1 MKINKTLS
9 CILLF
14 LLIFSIVNLVQAARV
29 WSIQTV
35 DQNGY
40 FLQGGII
47 RLDSNNNPRIVYS
60 NYVSLDPRESG
71 VVYAIYSGSS
81 WSMQT
86 IVKDGFAIDFSLDS
100 HDNPHILY
108 HDTQYN
114 HDVLKYATLNGTD
127 WSIQTIGKGFDA
139 SLAIDSADNPHIAY
153 TWGNLIY
160 ASLNGSSWNTQTLTT
175 TGNNVHPLL
184 ALDKHDNPHILYVEG
199 AYINEEKS
207 VKYLVWDSGSGWN
220 MPSYQTVMTN
230 FKADLGEGIICHF
243 ALDSDDYPH
252 FTYEESYNL
261 SYVSWDGT
269 IWKNQSVAEDFDEG
283 GYFTLDRYNQPH
295 IVYFKGTSFG
305 GNLIYAIWAGDKWD
319 IQTVVENTATHP
331 GTIAIDNNGTI
342 HISYAGPSLYGNQSP
357 TDVMYATATEPLLT
371 PAPTATTT
379 PVTSPAQIIEATIV
393 ISIIVVVVAVAGLLI
408 LLRKRKQ

>member
-9 CILLF
+9 CILLS
-14 LLIFSIVNLVQAARV
+14 LLLTFSIVGIVRAAPV
-29 WSIQTV
+29 WSVQTV
-35 DQNGY
+35 DQNGL

-60 NYVSLDPRESG
+60 NYVSLDPRVSG

-86 IVKDGFAIDFSLDS
+86 IVKDGLVIDFSLDS

-108 HDTQYN
+108 IDTRYTG
-114 HDVLKYATLNGTD
+114 DVLKYATLNGTD
-127 WSIQTIGKGFDA
+127 WSIQTIGKGSLDA

-153 TWGNLIY
+153 TWGNLMY
-160 ASLNGSSWNTQTLTT
+160 ASFNGSGWNTQTLTT
-175 TGNNVHPLL
+175 TGNKVYPLL
-184 ALDKHDNPHILYVEG
+184 ALDKHDNPHILYKEG

-207 VKYLVWDSGSGWN
+207 VKYVVWDSGSGWN
-220 MPSYQTVMTN
+220 NQTVMTN
-230 FKADLGEGIICHF
+230 STADLDEGMICHF

-295 IVYFKGTSFG
+295 IVYFKGIPSG
-305 GNLIYAIWAGDKWD
+305 GDLIYAIWAGDKWD
-319 IQTVVENTATHP
+319 IQTVVKNTATAP
-331 GTIAIDNNGTI
+331 GTIAIDYNGTI

-379 PVTSPAQIIEATIV
+379 PVTSPAQIIDATIV
-393 ISIIVVVVAVAGLLI
+393 ISIIVVAVALAGLLI
-408 LLRKRKQ
+408 FLRKRKH